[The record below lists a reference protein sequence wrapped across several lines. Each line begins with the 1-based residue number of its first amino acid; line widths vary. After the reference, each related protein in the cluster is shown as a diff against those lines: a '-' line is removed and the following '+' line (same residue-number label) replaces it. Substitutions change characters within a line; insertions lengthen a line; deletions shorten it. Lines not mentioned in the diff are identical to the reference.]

1 MGITN
6 TKSRVRFAN
15 PAFCV
20 PLLTHNKKYFI
31 MKTNLTPMDESME
44 LKESV
49 CVGKT
54 ETGNQIFFYAGGFPA
69 SSEATNGN
77 PLFQIKK

>member
-1 MGITN
+1 
-6 TKSRVRFAN
+6 
-15 PAFCV
+15 
-20 PLLTHNKKYFI
+20 
-31 MKTNLTPMDESME
+31 MDENME